1 MQAKDP
7 TEVVRLQSEYLANQM
22 KTLSTQA
29 QDLGQS
35 AAKIVMDSA
44 KPKKP

>member
-1 MQAKDP
+1 MHAKDP
-7 TEVVRLQSEYLANQM
+7 TEVMRLQSEFLAQQM
-22 KTLSTQA
+22 KTLTAQA

-44 KPKKP
+44 KPKRP